1 VSQHTVS
8 LMVNGQPA
16 SAHVNGHTTLLELL
30 RDYLGLVG
38 TKNGCAEGDCGA
50 CTVIMNAQPVK
61 SCLVLAVQANGAT
74 IETVEGLAGPDGQ
87 LHPLQDAFIE
97 CGAVQ
102 CGFCTPGVLM
112 AAKSLLDR
120 NPAPTRQEIREA
132 LAGNLCRCTGYVKIF
147 AAVELAASRLEA
159 RQ

>member
-1 VSQHTVS
+1 MSQHTVS
-8 LMVNGQPA
+8 LVVNGQPA
-16 SAHVNGHTTLLELL
+16 SARVNGHTTLLELL
-30 RDYLGLVG
+30 RDYLGLMG

-50 CTVIMNAQPVK
+50 CTVIMNYQPVK

-74 IETVEGLAGPDGQ
+74 IETVEGLAGLDGQ
-87 LHPLQDAFIE
+87 LHPLQEAFIE

-112 AAKSLLDR
+112 AAKGLLDR
-120 NPAPTRQEIREA
+120 NPAPSRQEIREA

-147 AAVELAASRLEA
+147 AAVELAASRLGA
-159 RQ
+159 RR

>member
-1 VSQHTVS
+1 MSQHTVS
-8 LMVNGQPA
+8 LVVNGKPA
-16 SAHVNGHTTLLELL
+16 SAHVSGHTTLLELL

-50 CTVIMNAQPVK
+50 CTVIMNDQPVK

-74 IETVEGLAGPDGQ
+74 IGTVEGLAGLDGR
-87 LHPLQDAFIE
+87 LHPLQEAFIE

-112 AAKSLLDR
+112 AAKGLLDR

-147 AAVELAASRLEA
+147 AAVELAASRLGA
-159 RQ
+159 RR

>member
-8 LMVNGQPA
+8 LVVNGQPA
-16 SAHVNGHTTLLELL
+16 SAHVSGHTTLLELL

-50 CTVIMNAQPVK
+50 CTVIMNDQPVK
-61 SCLVLAVQANGAT
+61 SCLVLAAQASGAT

-87 LHPLQDAFIE
+87 LHPLQEAFID

-120 NPAPTRQEIREA
+120 NAAPTRQEIREA

-159 RQ
+159 RR

>member
-1 VSQHTVS
+1 MSQHTVS
-8 LMVNGQPA
+8 LVVNGRPA
-16 SAHVNGHTTLLELL
+16 SAHVQGHTTLLEFL
-30 RDYLGLVG
+30 RDDLGLVG

-50 CTVIMNAQPVK
+50 CTVIMNGQPVK
-61 SCLVLAVQANGAT
+61 SCLVLAVQADGAT
-74 IETVEGLAGPDGQ
+74 IETVEGLAGPDGR

-147 AAVELAASRLEA
+147 DAVELAASRLEA
-159 RQ
+159 RP

>member
-1 VSQHTVS
+1 MSQHTVS
-8 LMVNGQPA
+8 LVVNGKPA
-16 SAHVNGHTTLLELL
+16 SAHVNGHTTLLEIL
-30 RDYLGLVG
+30 RDHLGLAG

-50 CTVIMNAQPVK
+50 CTVIMNDQPVK

-74 IETVEGLAGPDGQ
+74 IETVEGLAEPNGL
-87 LHPLQDAFIE
+87 LHPLQEAFID

-159 RQ
+159 RR

>member
-1 VSQHTVS
+1 MSQHTVI
-8 LMVNGQPA
+8 LVVNGQPA

-30 RDYLGLVG
+30 RDDLGLVG
-38 TKNGCAEGDCGA
+38 TKDGCAEGDCGA

-120 NPAPTRQEIREA
+120 NPTPTRQEIREA

-147 AAVELAASRLEA
+147 TAVELAVSRLEA